1 MTRTSTTAAAP
12 KTILIID
19 DDKDIVQTVQANL
32 TLDGHRVQSAG
43 FGRQGIELAKEIR
56 PDLILLDLNLP
67 DLDGISICEILRRE
81 FDFPIIML
89 TARDSLS
96 DKVLGLKS
104 GADDYIVKPFEYLEL
119 SARITAMFSR
129 FDRSLVQDK
138 EQVQNLGINH
148 RTRQVTMGDKT
159 IKLTKTEFQLL
170 ELFLSHPDES
180 LSRTFIEKQIWWDS
194 QLYSNSRA
202 LDVHIQRLRKKIELK
217 PDIPILIT
225 TIAGVGYRFN
235 TGRE

>member
-1 MTRTSTTAAAP
+1 MTKTSTTAATP

-32 TLDGHRVQSAG
+32 TLDGHQVQSAHA
-43 FGRQGIELAKEIR
+43 GRQGIELAKEIR

-104 GADDYIVKPFEYLEL
+104 GADDYMVKPFEYLEL

-129 FDRSLVQDK
+129 FDRSLVQEK
-138 EQVQNLGINH
+138 EQVQNLEINH

-202 LDVHIQRLRKKIELK
+202 LDVHIQRLRKKIEKK

-225 TIAGVGYRFN
+225 TVAGVGYRFN

>member
-1 MTRTSTTAAAP
+1 MTTTAAP

-19 DDKDIVQTVQANL
+19 DDKDIVQTLQANL
-32 TLDGHRVQSAG
+32 TLDGHRVQSAQA
-43 FGRQGIELAKEIR
+43 GRQGIELAKEIR

-67 DLDGISICEILRRE
+67 DMDGISICEILRRE

-104 GADDYIVKPFEYLEL
+104 GADDYMVKPFEYLEL
-119 SARITAMFSR
+119 SARIVAMFSR
-129 FDRSLVQDK
+129 FDRSLVQDR
-138 EQVQNLGINH
+138 EQVRNLEINH
-148 RTRQVTMGDKT
+148 RTRQVTMENKT

-202 LDVHIQRLRKKIELK
+202 LDVHIQRLRKKIEKK

-225 TIAGVGYRFN
+225 TVAGVGYRFN